1 MANSSSKPG
10 FFCVTS
16 SLFII
21 VDGAV
26 ETLAGVYAISFL
38 VRASQC
44 HEHGFR
50 LVDLPLF
57 VDLPHVRRA

>member
-1 MANSSSKPG
+1 LAG
-10 FFCVTS
+10 FFCITS

-38 VRASQC
+38 VRGA
-44 HEHGFR
+44 HTTH
-50 LVDLPLF
+50 LAP
-57 VDLPHVRRA
+57 

>member
-1 MANSSSKPG
+1 MSLFAG
-10 FFCVTS
+10 FFCITS

-38 VRASQC
+38 VRMCVTWRS
-44 HEHGFR
+44 H
-50 LVDLPLF
+50 LSL
-57 VDLPHVRRA
+57 